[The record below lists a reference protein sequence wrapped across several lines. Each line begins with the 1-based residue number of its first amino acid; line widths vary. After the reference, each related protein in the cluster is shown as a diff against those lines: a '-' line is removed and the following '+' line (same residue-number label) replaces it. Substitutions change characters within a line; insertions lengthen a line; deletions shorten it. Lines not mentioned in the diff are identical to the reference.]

1 MVVKTEVVNTV
12 AGLCLVSSVLLL
24 SAFSLSVL
32 GHVHLQ
38 STVILRVDAHSVN
51 GSRKGQ
57 VPSCHRSTNRM
68 IVSSTHG
75 SGARGC
81 VMASVGT
88 ADVPAARPRRC
99 AERSFHWHPHG
110 LGDARWRQE
119 QTSGQGHP
127 VGRGQH
133 HRYHRTQVAG
143 YGRLGTARN
152 RQVAGRDS

>member
-1 MVVKTEVVNTV
+1 MVVKTEVAKHSWT
-12 AGLCLVSSVLLL
+12 LSREFSSLFVC
-24 SAFSLSVL
+24 F
-32 GHVHLQ
+32 Q
-38 STVILRVDAHSVN
+38 SECSWT
-51 GSRKGQ
+51 
-57 VPSCHRSTNRM
+57 C
-68 IVSSTHG
+68 VSSTHG

-119 QTSGQGHP
+119 QTSGQRHP